1 MLVKPAQIFFQTKIA
16 NDVSLDFSFVNVY
29 FFYLHGDN
37 GSGISNV
44 VETNKNLNTKQ
55 NHWVVPIRWHLLVF
69 SLFRTIAL
77 FLLRNT
83 LYFVLVS
90 GLIGSQHENV
100 VQLDHLVVQKNH
112 KLLKPS
118 NVWCEVCI
126 QTWGDFSR
134 WWFFCTTRW
143 SNCMTKFSHS
153 C

>member
-100 VQLDHLVVQKNH
+100 VQLDHLLWKRTTNSWSRLMSGVKSVSRHEGTSAGGGSFAQQGG
-112 KLLKPS
+112 LI
-118 NVWCEVCI
+118 VWP
-126 QTWGDFSR
+126 
-134 WWFFCTTRW
+134 
-143 SNCMTKFSHS
+143 N
-153 C
+153 